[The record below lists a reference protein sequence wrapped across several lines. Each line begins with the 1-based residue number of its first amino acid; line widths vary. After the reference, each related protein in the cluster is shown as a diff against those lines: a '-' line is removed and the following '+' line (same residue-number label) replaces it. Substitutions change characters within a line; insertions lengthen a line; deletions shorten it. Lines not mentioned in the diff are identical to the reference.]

1 MSHDFR
7 HQRRP
12 VRKARSVSPVKVT
25 VAVVVSVLAV
35 IALFAAGIA
44 AEQFSHG
51 SPAATTPATPKG
63 KAAAAP
69 PTGKT
74 AAAPPAQAVADGPR
88 PGDAVRDGKFEF
100 VVSRVDCSR
109 SSLGIEHLKRSAD
122 GKFCV
127 VSLTVRNIG
136 DTSKFFVGPAQK
148 AHDASGTAYSSDELA
163 GIIANRGTEAF
174 LEQLG
179 PGEKVTGKLVFDVPK
194 KTTLTVLELHDSPL
208 SGGVEATLAGL

>member
-1 MSHDFR
+1 M
-7 HQRRP
+7 
-12 VRKARSVSPVKVT
+12 SPVKVT
-25 VAVVVSVLAV
+25 VAVLVSVLAV
-35 IALFAAGIA
+35 IVLFAAGIA

-51 SPAATTPATPKG
+51 VPASTTPATPTA

-69 PTGKT
+69 PAK
-74 AAAPPAQAVADGPR
+74 AVADGPR
-88 PGDAVRDGKFEF
+88 PGDPVRDGKFEF

-109 SSLGIEHLKRSAD
+109 TSLGIEHLKRTAD

-148 AHDASGTAYSSDELA
+148 ARDASGTAYSSDELA

-179 PGEKVTGKLVFDVPK
+179 PGETVTGKLVFDVPK
-194 KTTLTVLELHDSPL
+194 KTTLTTLELHDSPL
-208 SGGVEATLAGL
+208 SGGVEAVLPDR